1 MTSSPQR
8 ITSVASLAVLL
19 ASAALL
25 VPGCA
30 PDSPGDADEHGDEG
44 HEHESPEPTESA
56 SEALTAGSVEKAAK
70 DGCSTAAVK
79 KLSLQIIEEA
89 RCVQPDAFVPLPSRP
104 NLTVESVVFPY
115 LEAPARAKL
124 VAALDA
130 NPNKRMTINSMLR
143 TVAQQWMLRKWDLQG
158 RCGIKVAAEPG
169 RSNHETGLAIDIEEY
184 SSWRSILQQRG
195 FRWLGS
201 DDPVHF
207 DYVGSGAVDHRGLDV
222 LAFQRLWNRNNPNDL
237 IAEDGDWGPD
247 TEARMKKAPAAG
259 FRVGPQCQENGG
271 DVGGEDGGDTGGDEP
286 PVEGSS
292 CDACTAGPRLPAS
305 CSTCVSDV
313 CATDDYCCNNAW
325 DEACVRLAG
334 ETVSCDC
341 GG

>member
-1 MTSSPQR
+1 MTSSPL
-8 ITSVASLAVLL
+8 SLRAVPSL
-19 ASAALL
+19 AALL
-25 VPGCA
+25 VTASLAATGCA
-30 PDSPGDADEHGDEG
+30 PDSPGGADEHADDG
-44 HEHESPEPTESA
+44 HEHESPEPAETA
-56 SEALTAGSVEKAAK
+56 SDALTAGSVEKAARE
-70 DGCSTAAVK
+70 GCSTGAVK

-89 RCVQPDAFVPLPSRP
+89 RCIEPDSYVPLPSRP

-130 NPNKRMTINSMLR
+130 NPNKRMTVNSMLR
-143 TVAQQWMLRKWDLQG
+143 TVAQQYMLRKWDLQG
-158 RCGIKVAAEPG
+158 RCGIKVAAVPG
-169 RSNHETGLAIDIEEY
+169 NSNHETGLAIDIQES
-184 SSWRSILQQRG
+184 SSWRSALQSRG

-201 DDPVHF
+201 GDPVHY

-222 LAFQRLWNRNNPNDL
+222 LAFQRLWNRNNPDDT

-259 FRVGPQCQENGG
+259 FRHGPECQENGDDEDIAG
-271 DVGGEDGGDTGGDEP
+271 GGEDPEP
-286 PVEGSS
+286 TPEEST

-305 CSTCVSDV
+305 CSTCVADV
-313 CATDDYCCNNAW
+313 CAVDAYCCDNAW
-325 DEACVRLAG
+325 DEACARLAG
-334 ETVSCDC
+334 ETAGCGC